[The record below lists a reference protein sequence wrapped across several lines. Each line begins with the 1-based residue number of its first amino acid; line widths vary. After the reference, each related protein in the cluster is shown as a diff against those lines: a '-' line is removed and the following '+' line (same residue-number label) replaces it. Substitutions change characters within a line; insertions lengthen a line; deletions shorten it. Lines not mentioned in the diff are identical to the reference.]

1 MTSTPLPGRLR
12 RIYRGWIV
20 VAAGCLAETI
30 ALGAGGS
37 SFSVLLQP
45 MSAGLKWSRT
55 LLTGAV
61 TTQSILNLGTSP
73 IIGTATDRYGPRIV
87 MVAGA
92 AVASVGYLLIGRI
105 VDPIPFYIVFALAGA
120 AGLSACGPLV
130 TETVVAKWFTRQ
142 RGRALAITAMGL
154 DFGNIIMVPL
164 TALLIAA
171 VGWQATWMVLG
182 TIIAMVLLPVST
194 AFMSSPKAGDV
205 PEDEGSPAQRRSAQT
220 TAVWTAREAFF
231 KGSLWKL
238 IVAFNLASV
247 AASALIYHLA
257 AYFLDSGFT
266 LQQASLVLA
275 LNRVFAIGSK
285 LIWGFL
291 AERVPVRYC
300 LAGNSLGRATGF
312 LILLLSS
319 DPRRAYLFA
328 LVGGLSGNAFGPLQA
343 QILADYYGSANL
355 GAIRGLMAP
364 FGRTSG
370 LLGPLLAAFVWDQT
384 GSYNG
389 AFWVFTLALMM
400 SAVAVLAA
408 KPPKAPVRA
417 AD

>member
-45 MSAGLKWSRT
+45 MSAGLRWSRT

-154 DFGNIIMVPL
+154 DFGNILMVPL

-205 PEDEGSPAQRRSAQT
+205 PEDEASSARGRSAET

-238 IVAFNLASV
+238 ILAFNLASV

-275 LNRVFAIGSK
+275 MNRVFAIGSK

-319 DPRRAYLFA
+319 DPRRAYLFRAGWRA
-328 LVGGLSGNAFGPLQA
+328 LRQ
-343 QILADYYGSANL
+343 
-355 GAIRGLMAP
+355 R
-364 FGRTSG
+364 
-370 LLGPLLAAFVWDQT
+370 
-384 GSYNG
+384 
-389 AFWVFTLALMM
+389 
-400 SAVAVLAA
+400 
-408 KPPKAPVRA
+408 VRA
-417 AD
+417 AAGADSGGLLRQRQPGRNPGYHGALWPHLRAAGTAASRIRLGPDGKLQRRVLGVYYCADAERGCSTGGQAAESAGAGG